1 MAVAKVKDK
10 VKAKAMVK
18 ATATAM
24 AKAMATVVVKAMD
37 RAAMEPEQAETVEA
51 SAMQSRRRYIQ

>member
-10 VKAKAMVK
+10 VKAKAMAKVR
-18 ATATAM
+18 AM
-24 AKAMATVVVKAMD
+24 AKAMAMAVVKAMD
-37 RAAMEPEQAETVEA
+37 RAATEPEQAETVEA

>member
-1 MAVAKVKDK
+1 MAKAKDK

-18 ATATAM
+18 ATARV
-24 AKAMATVVVKAMD
+24 KAMATVVVKAMD
-37 RAAMEPEQAETVEA
+37 RAATEPEQAETVEA